1 MFDIIQI
8 IMHTSFQNKEY
19 IYIYIYI
26 SKASD
31 NSRTKK
37 IVKLY

>member
-1 MFDIIQI
+1 MFDTIQI
-8 IMHTSFQNKEY
+8 IMHTSFQNKV
-19 IYIYIYI
+19 YIYIYI